1 MSMLQVRNGDVWV
14 STSGFGMYVIPSGKD
29 EAHYTLMFEGD
40 NNVEDMVEA
49 PDGAVWLAVTNYGIY
64 RRKDGKVSRYLWDV
78 VAWLLIVK
86 DIFSWD
92 RPQKDY
98 LFSTVHVT
106 FSCR

>member
-1 MSMLQVRNGDVWV
+1 M
-14 STSGFGMYVIPSGKD
+14 
-29 EAHYTLMFEGD
+29 
-40 NNVEDMVEA
+40 EA

-64 RRKDGKVSRYLWDV
+64 RRKDGKVSRYLVRRRLSWDV
-78 VAWLLIVK
+78 VAWLLTVK